1 MTGLNTTTLPPGS
14 SGSFIANSNGTGI
27 DFFAGVQP
35 ATATVIGGILTT
47 TYAALAGNNVW
58 IGQNSTPPV
67 ALTFSSSI
75 TPNFAGSVDLTAT
88 LTGTTTINCPTG
100 PQAVGQKPVF
110 YLTQGTGSGAGGFQA
125 TWDTCYGFP
134 NHQPPVLT
142 ADSDGAKDMV
152 GCSVIAASGPE
163 SIWCGTVQTAIGYGF
178 LLRNNHSSVACTSAT
193 TCAITVSNVVAGD
206 MVAFGVMESGSAGN
220 PAAGDLVSISDAN
233 GNTCTR
239 ATGTFKVNTAAA
251 PRATSI
257 SYCTITTSVPSGDVW
272 TATWTPT
279 EQFMTLHFV
288 EVLGAAA
295 SPDIGKGNG
304 ATATSNAQTV
314 TATGADTQPYQFVL
328 AMLKGDSLGT
338 VSAGAGF
345 TLLDVQGQG
354 TNPSAT
360 EYRFLPTA
368 TTATATF
375 STSASANYALSAAIF
390 AHK

>member
-1 MTGLNTTTLPPGS
+1 
-14 SGSFIANSNGTGI
+14 
-27 DFFAGVQP
+27 
-35 ATATVIGGILTT
+35 
-47 TYAALAGNNVW
+47 
-58 IGQNSTPPV
+58 
-67 ALTFSSSI
+67 
-75 TPNFAGSVDLTAT
+75 
-88 LTGTTTINCPTG
+88 
-100 PQAVGQKPVF
+100 
-110 YLTQGTGSGAGGFQA
+110 
-125 TWDTCYGFP
+125 
-134 NHQPPVLT
+134 
-142 ADSDGAKDMV
+142 
-152 GCSVIAASGPE
+152 
-163 SIWCGTVQTAIGYGF
+163 
-178 LLRNNHSSVACTSAT
+178 
-193 TCAITVSNVVAGD
+193 
-206 MVAFGVMESGSAGN
+206 
-220 PAAGDLVSISDAN
+220 
-233 GNTCTR
+233 
-239 ATGTFKVNTAAA
+239 
-251 PRATSI
+251 
-257 SYCTITTSVPSGDVW
+257 VW